1 MQKNLYT
8 PYLFKSS
15 EELTLYYTGY
25 TAWGYYD
32 RNKGTSVG
40 GLTPNPDQ
48 SVDITVEK
56 ITEKAIMVKDPK
68 TSKIAWLPKS
78 VLKELNIMSDTGNGH
93 FEIKRAFCYFNAG
106 ISWQTEKV
114 YSPGRTIY

>member
-1 MQKNLYT
+1 MNKNLYT
-8 PYLFKSS
+8 PYLFKPS
-15 EELTLYYTGY
+15 EELTLHYTGY

-40 GLTPNPDQ
+40 GLTPNPGQ

-78 VLKELNIMSDTGNGH
+78 VLKEEDGSWMV
-93 FEIKRAFCYFNAG
+93 KRAFCYFNGG
-106 ISWQTEKV
+106 ISWQTEKKYV
-114 YSPGRTIY
+114 TKILFSNSF

>member
-25 TAWGYYD
+25 TPWGYND
-32 RNKGTSVG
+32 RNKGTYVG

-48 SVDITVEK
+48 SVVVTVEK

-78 VLKELNIMSDTGNGH
+78 VLKELNIMSDTGNSH
-93 FEIKRAFCYFNAG
+93 FEIKRAFCYFNCG
-106 ISWQTEKV
+106 IDWKAEKV